1 MRQKKIGKEHIT
13 IQDVAR
19 AAGTSPSS
27 VSRVLTGN
35 ANVSDEKR
43 QAILDVIAKTSYR
56 PNLLARSL
64 KTRSTQFIGLIIND
78 ILNPFYGAIVR
89 GAEDRASESGY
100 ALILSNTNEQA
111 DLELADIRLLRDK
124 SIDGIIVAPSGANS
138 EILQQCMDDGIAVVQ
153 IDRHSEDLNCPTVI
167 LDNYAAAY
175 AATKHLID
183 QGFQRIGF
191 IGYALGQKSM
201 VDRDRGYRAAL
212 KDAGLE
218 ANRADVVLVDF
229 TVESIQSQISD
240 RFSSQDRPQAVL
252 AGNNRITI
260 ALLSALRDLSL
271 KIPKDIAVVAFD
283 DLPIFTLLAPPL
295 TAVAQPAYEMGR
307 VAVEL
312 LLAQLSGK
320 AQPPYEPVVFPG
332 ELVVRASSQRLTV

>member
-1 MRQKKIGKEHIT
+1 MRQKQTAKDHMT

-43 QAILDVIAKTSYR
+43 QAILDVIAQTSYR

-111 DLELADIRLLRDK
+111 ELELADIRLLKDK

-138 EILQQCMDDGIAVVQ
+138 DILQQCMDDGIAVVQ
-153 IDRHSEDLNCPTVI
+153 IDRRYEDLNSPAVV
-167 LDNYAAAY
+167 LDNYDAAY
-175 AATKHLID
+175 TATRHLVD
-183 QGFQRIGF
+183 QGFERLGF
-191 IGYALGQKSM
+191 IGYALGQMSM
-201 VDRDRGYRAAL
+201 LDRERGFRAAL
-212 KDAGLE
+212 NDAGL
-218 ANRADVVLVDF
+218 NIRPDDVVLVDF
-229 TVESIQSQISD
+229 TVESIQTQIST
-240 RFSSQDRPQAVL
+240 RFAGTDRPQAVL

-260 ALLSALRDLSL
+260 ALLSALQELNL
-271 KIPKDIAVVAFD
+271 IIPQDMAVVAFD
-283 DLPIFTLLAPPL
+283 DLSIFSLLTPPL
-295 TAVAQPAYEMGR
+295 TAVAQPAYAMGQI
-307 VAVEL
+307 AVDL
-312 LLAQLSGK
+312 LLGQLSGSGK
-320 AQPPYEPVVFPG
+320 PPYEPVVFPA
-332 ELVVRASSQRLTV
+332 ELVVRGSSKKI